1 MPPLILKNVTSPGG
15 NERVYLKVAKL
26 AEYHR
31 VACYP
36 KANLLAA
43 ALITRSGEFLI
54 ASSGVDGWALAY
66 HPDLLDL
73 KLDQDGGFCSVAF
86 SEKRALALDRRG
98 NLLAMELKLR

>member
-1 MPPLILKNVTSPGG
+1 M
-15 NERVYLKVAKL
+15 YLKVANL

-54 ASSGVDGWALAY
+54 ASSSMDGWALAY
-66 HPDLLDL
+66 HTDLLDL
-73 KLDQDGGFCSVAF
+73 KLDQEGGFCSLGF

-98 NLLAMELKLR
+98 NLLAMDLKLI

>member
-1 MPPLILKNVTSPGG
+1 VPPLILKNVTSPGG

-36 KANLLAA
+36 KPNLLAA

-54 ASSGVDGWALAY
+54 ASSAMDGWALAY
-66 HPDLLDL
+66 HTDLLDL
-73 KLDQDGGFCSVAF
+73 KLDQDGGFCSVGF

-98 NLLAMELKLR
+98 NLLVMELKLR